1 MATLPACFS
10 LTCPTVVAQAK
21 AAEKST
27 ISDQACFVLK
37 INVQRLIGLQ
47 KMGSQQLKLIQQF
60 FEQNA
65 GLDIMQMKSIT
76 FQNFNLPEENSGF
89 QRVPFA
95 MTMEFSRKF
104 DRNKFMKKVAPG
116 TGVEARHLGQTYL
129 KPADSERD
137 PHFFFPD
144 EKTIVMATPFA
155 IEAVI
160 KATLQEGGRMA
171 KRIAAAPGN
180 AECSMAFQSSPALHL
195 LIDNFADEVSLSQ
208 LPVNPIKSFK
218 TMQSGVGHIDLRSS
232 TLLFVRI
239 ECKNRA
245 AARQFQGLTEVLIE
259 TARLSIEPMENEGK
273 KIENQAPEA
282 ERTNPSPAASAQR
295 AATFLQ
301 KGLRAGVKAING
313 ASVSCD
319 EASMTLSVTRRGGLP
334 EVGEWVAD
342 LFNLFGARNRAFE
355 DPDHR

>member
-1 MATLPACFS
+1 
-10 LTCPTVVAQAK
+10 
-21 AAEKST
+21 
-27 ISDQACFVLK
+27 
-37 INVQRLIGLQ
+37 
-47 KMGSQQLKLIQQF
+47 
-60 FEQNA
+60 
-65 GLDIMQMKSIT
+65 
-76 FQNFNLPEENSGF
+76 
-89 QRVPFA
+89 
-95 MTMEFSRKF
+95 
-104 DRNKFMKKVAPG
+104 
-116 TGVEARHLGQTYL
+116 
-129 KPADSERD
+129 
-137 PHFFFPD
+137 
-144 EKTIVMATPFA
+144 
-155 IEAVI
+155 
-160 KATLQEGGRMA
+160 MA

-180 AECSMAFQSSPALHL
+180 AEFSMAFQSSPALHL

-232 TLLFVRI
+232 TPLFVRI

-273 KIENQAPEA
+273 KIDNQAPEA